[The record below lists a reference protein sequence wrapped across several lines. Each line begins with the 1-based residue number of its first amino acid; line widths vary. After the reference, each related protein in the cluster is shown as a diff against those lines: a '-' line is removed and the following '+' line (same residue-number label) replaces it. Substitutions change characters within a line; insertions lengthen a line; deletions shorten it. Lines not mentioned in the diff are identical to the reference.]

1 MPIFF
6 LKSASIEKK
15 VITYIEC
22 MGYWITNDIASQGYW
37 FCVDIYIS
45 EISGTFIVSN
55 AYEFASKPIFI
66 QILFFK

>member
-1 MPIFF
+1 MMNYIDTYIFF

-15 VITYIEC
+15 VITYVEF

-55 AYEFASKPIFI
+55 ASYLRICI
-66 QILFFK
+66 